1 MQIHNMSWFFPSHH
15 LSFWQQNVARYY
27 FHKILKSIQRNVD
40 FGLRCTFVQRMCQC
54 QRSAILLLISRNS
67 IHYFALFSTFLEHC
81 QLQSFLAAHFYSAS
95 HGIIDCWKKDPHSL
109 WGAVSAI
116 ISRPAPNCK
125 CMQRKLFGSSPI
137 YKSYRLGHQF
147 LGGEKLQE
155 FDISALFTNFQPIF
169 LNHSSAENE
178 KKWVENTSS
187 RLKRIFWITK
197 PV

>member
-1 MQIHNMSWFFPSHH
+1 MW
-15 LSFWQQNVARYY
+15 R
-27 FHKILKSIQRNVD
+27 R
-40 FGLRCTFVQRMCQC
+40 
-54 QRSAILLLISRNS
+54 
-67 IHYFALFSTFLEHC
+67 
-81 QLQSFLAAHFYSAS
+81 
-95 HGIIDCWKKDPHSL
+95 
-109 WGAVSAI
+109 GAVSAI

-178 KKWVENTSS
+178 KKSGWRTPVVDRREYFELLNPCKIKKKISKFYQLMLIS
-187 RLKRIFWITK
+187 YSDRKVGFFVLQHFFFGKIFFCRSIDFEYAEIN
-197 PV
+197 

>member
-95 HGIIDCWKKDPHSL
+95 HGIIDCWKKDPFTSIQYIC
-109 WGAVSAI
+109 GGEE
-116 ISRPAPNCK
+116 
-125 CMQRKLFGSSPI
+125 Q
-137 YKSYRLGHQF
+137 YRLLSPAVQPPIANVCNGSF
-147 LGGEKLQE
+147 LGQVQFIKVT
-155 FDISALFTNFQPIF
+155 D
-169 LNHSSAENE
+169 
-178 KKWVENTSS
+178 
-187 RLKRIFWITK
+187 
-197 PV
+197 